1 MGEAKY
7 IYFTCLKYF
16 RHSDISSKPV
26 LTNKI
31 IMPKAVVRGKGKKGG
46 KKVAPPPIVVQKK
59 VEKKPVNPLF
69 EKRPKNFG
77 IGQDIQPKRDL
88 TRFVRWPKYVI
99 LQRQKAVLQ
108 QRLKVP
114 PPINQFTMTLD
125 RPTAVQVM
133 KLLDKYKP
141 ESKQAKKARQQADA
155 EKKVDGKEVAPAKRS
170 PVVRQGLNTV
180 TTLVEKKKAQ
190 LVVIAHDV
198 DPIEL
203 VMHLP
208 ALCRKMNVPYCILK
222 GKARL
227 GRVVRRKTC
236 AAMCLT
242 TVNPEVKSALSK
254 VVEAVR
260 NNFNDRSE
268 EVRRHW
274 GGGIL
279 GSKSQARIAKVE
291 KLKAKEL
298 AQKIG

>member
-1 MGEAKY
+1 MVGKIAKA
-7 IYFTCLKYF
+7 
-16 RHSDISSKPV
+16 
-26 LTNKI
+26 
-31 IMPKAVVRGKGKKGG
+31 PKAKKPASKGKG
-46 KKVAPPPIVVQKK
+46 KKVAPPPIPVASKAVA
-59 VEKKPVNPLF
+59 KKPVNPLF

-88 TRFVRWPKYVI
+88 TRFVRWPKYIV
-99 LQRQKAVLQ
+99 LQRQKAVLL

-114 PPINQFTMTLD
+114 PPINQFSMTLD
-125 RPTAVQVM
+125 RPTATQVI
-133 KLLDKYKP
+133 KLLDKYRP
-141 ESKQAKKARQQADA
+141 ASKEGNKAKQLAKA
-155 EKKVDGKEVAPAKRS
+155 EKKVDGKEVVPSKRP
-170 PVVRQGLNTV
+170 PVVRAGLNTV

-208 ALCRKMNVPYCILK
+208 ALCRKMNVPYCIIK

-227 GRVVRRKTC
+227 GRVVRRKNC

-242 TVNPEVKSALSK
+242 NVNPEDKSALSK

-279 GSKSQARIAKVE
+279 GSKSQARIAKLE

-298 AQKIG
+298 AAKIG